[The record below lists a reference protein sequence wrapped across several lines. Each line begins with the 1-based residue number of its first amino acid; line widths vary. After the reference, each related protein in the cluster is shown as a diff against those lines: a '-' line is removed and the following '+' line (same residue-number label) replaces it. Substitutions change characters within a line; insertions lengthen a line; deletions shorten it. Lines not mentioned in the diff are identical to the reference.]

1 MLKRIKGLLVVPA
14 MMLGFAGAAFASPFD
29 KPPDTYAA
37 ALNEVF
43 RRTGS
48 DLRLE
53 LDLCS
58 TAQQAAC
65 RFSSQ
70 RLAIIV
76 EATEDRSG
84 IGRIVIAA
92 DLLRD
97 HPATLPHIPVIDAL
111 ITLTATMVV
120 FDPDLPDDRRDG
132 LVASLAESVH
142 SIGQGA
148 GSGVAADYVIA
159 LEQKSTALL
168 VITMRPKPKS

>member
-1 MLKRIKGLLVVPA
+1 MLKRIKGLVVIPA
-14 MMLGFAGAAFASPFD
+14 LMLGFAGAAFASPFD

-43 RRTGS
+43 QKTGS

-58 TAQQAAC
+58 TAQHAVCQ
-65 RFSSQ
+65 FTTQ
-70 RLAIIV
+70 RLAVMV
-76 EATEDRSG
+76 EATDDGSG

-111 ITLTATMVV
+111 ITLTATMVI
-120 FDPDLPDDRRDG
+120 FDPDLPHDRRDG
-132 LVASLAESVH
+132 LVAALAEAAH

-148 GSGVAADYVIA
+148 GSGIAADYVIA